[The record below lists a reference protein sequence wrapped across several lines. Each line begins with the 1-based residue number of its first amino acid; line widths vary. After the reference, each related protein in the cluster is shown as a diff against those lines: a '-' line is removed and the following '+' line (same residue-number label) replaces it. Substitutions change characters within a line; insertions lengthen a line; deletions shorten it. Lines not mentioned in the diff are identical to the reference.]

1 MYKNIFFRRT
11 CLSSAIAALAIV
23 VSLIAGCNTEV
34 LDEVFDTYLTIDTS
48 LEANAPENLAVYT
61 EARRRMDQYVFFNDG
76 QWLLRS
82 VTANRLAMS
91 EELFSQM
98 KSAMQQSNDVIKDYR
113 YVQVRKNVIRL
124 AKPGEV
130 IPLNPLRTR
139 SFTENFPP
147 NSSGVD
153 YCWWGYDMYLS
164 HEDLMYISFGAAITS
179 GVSRL
184 VALFPPASVPAGV
197 IGGYASIVAA
207 IYGLTAYNCQN
218 GAIFSYSW
226 IGGFLFDISCQ

>member
-91 EELFSQM
+91 EELFSQL

-147 NSSGVD
+147 NSSGID
-153 YCWWGYDMYLS
+153 YCWWGYDMYFS
-164 HEDLMYISFGAAITS
+164 HDDLIWATAANSAAVIGARIASLLGGGVPAAIVDIAARI
-179 GVSRL
+179 GVL
-184 VALFPPASVPAGV
+184 LYGTTLALCP
-197 IGGYASIVAA
+197 
-207 IYGLTAYNCQN
+207 N
-218 GAIFSYSW
+218 GAVFSYSW
-226 IGGFLFDISCQ
+226 IIGLFDISCQ